1 MACQLL
7 VSCVT
12 FTLMLGDW
20 LGWISRAMVAHVQHD
35 DTITESGTQP
45 LRGIQKYLCQEVRF
59 GRLIARKWIS
69 TIVLLPLATDI
80 EEEM

>member
-1 MACQLL
+1 
-7 VSCVT
+7 
-12 FTLMLGDW
+12 
-20 LGWISRAMVAHVQHD
+20 MVAHVQHD